1 MSILG
6 KSAINLRPSS
16 PYFGK
21 IRGKIEENLRQ
32 ILEKSFSFSFENE
45 R

>member
-16 PYFGK
+16 PYLGK
-21 IRGKIEENLRQ
+21 ISGKF
-32 ILEKSFSFSFENE
+32 EKISGKFKEKFFSFSFENE
-45 R
+45 